1 MRRSCLLPLAAA
13 LLLALGGL
21 GAPARTVAQEA
32 TPATAAAAA
41 VAVPA
46 PLDAWAAAFEAGDG
60 ATLAALYAED
70 GVHEDVPSG
79 TVAVGRDQ
87 IAAFVDGFA
96 DMLTDIQLEPS
107 AAHLSED
114 WAVLEYT
121 AGATDIES
129 GQRVTPRGLI
139 VFELEDGLIAR
150 SADYYDVAGI
160 LAQLGLLDPG
170 GMAAPGA
177 TPAP

>member
-1 MRRSCLLPLAAA
+1 MHRPRLLPLAAA

-32 TPATAAAAA
+32 TPATVAAA

-46 PLDAWAAAFEAGDG
+46 PLDAWVAAFEAGDG
-60 ATLAALYAED
+60 AALAALYAED

-107 AAHLSED
+107 AAYLNED

-170 GMAAPGA
+170 GMAAPEA

>member
-1 MRRSCLLPLAAA
+1 M
-13 LLLALGGL
+13 
-21 GAPARTVAQEA
+21 
-32 TPATAAAAA
+32 
-41 VAVPA
+41 PA
-46 PLDAWAAAFEAGDG
+46 PLDAWVGAFEAGDG
-60 ATLAALYAED
+60 AALAALYAED

-96 DMLTDIQLEPS
+96 DMLTDIQLEPT

-114 WAVLEYT
+114 WAVLEST